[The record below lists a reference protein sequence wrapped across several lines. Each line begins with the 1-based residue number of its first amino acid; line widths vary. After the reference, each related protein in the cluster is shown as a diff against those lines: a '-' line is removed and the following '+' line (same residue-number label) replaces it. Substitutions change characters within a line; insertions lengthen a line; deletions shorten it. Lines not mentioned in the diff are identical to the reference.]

1 LIKGKVFTL
10 FYSKS
15 GTFPVISELPIRGI
29 SANIS
34 ANDGIHSIA
43 TFAASKSSL
52 KGSRSC
58 IAEFQTKDCR
68 LAADNKVNISLNTSV
83 HYHILYL

>member
-1 LIKGKVFTL
+1 LIKEKIFTL
-10 FYSKS
+10 LYSKS

-29 SANIS
+29 STNIS

-43 TFAASKSSL
+43 TFAASKSRI

-58 IAEFQTKDCR
+58 IAEFQIKDCR
-68 LAADNKVNISLNTSV
+68 LAADNKVNSSLNSSV
-83 HYHILYL
+83 YYRILYL